1 MWLQCSIVR
10 DAHAAAAEGD
20 GRGQPAAGGWGRQ
33 VVGAD
38 GAAGHFARIRVLVG
52 QEAVA
57 VEGMRG
63 GGGREV
69 CGSEN
74 WQVQACAAALCSLV
88 PICFPTHAA
97 VSHRSARASIIF
109 NKVDQCV

>member
-10 DAHAAAAEGD
+10 DTHAAAAEGD
-20 GRGQPAAGGWGRQ
+20 GRGQPAAGGWGWQ

-57 VEGMRG
+57 VEGMCG
-63 GGGREV
+63 GGGAGGVWQRELAGAGV
-69 CGSEN
+69 CS
-74 WQVQACAAALCSLV
+74 SLV
-88 PICFPTHAA
+88 QPCAHLFSYKCSGVAQER
-97 VSHRSARASIIF
+97 VR
-109 NKVDQCV
+109 VDYIQ